1 MAAASPNSAPRPPGV
16 SAEAKNGAAGLL
28 SPRFRSVAEL
38 AGWDEESIL
47 LAALVVEDT
56 PVRESRRKRRPSSAS
71 AGGSAGSNTRK
82 RRSWRQS
89 PAEIPIPPVTLV
101 LDEEED
107 DKPKNPPADAKK
119 EEIKEEEQNK
129 VSAPEGKETS
139 GSAKDAVATGELLP
153 CMDKLREELS
163 CAICLDI
170 CFEPSTTPCGH
181 SFCMQCLKHAASKCG
196 KRCPKCR
203 QLISNSRSCTIN
215 TVLWNTIQLLF
226 PSEVEARRTS
236 IASSSATM
244 DDDVKQTVPRS
255 NSFPQ
260 GGTRSR
266 NTSSSSIVHDS
277 TRVSNTS
284 RSYVTPGSRRSMNTS
299 GGSLNTRDRS
309 TRSRDSSSRSFVQAS
324 QLVATTTRRSSGQ
337 SDDSALAYR
346 LQQEEFMTAF
356 ETEDGG
362 ERQPQNA
369 VSTAR
374 ANLRAMASRA
384 VRLHAE
390 TEDGGERQPQNA
402 VSTAR
407 ANLRAMASRAVRLR
421 ARGWPL

>member
-1 MAAASPNSAPRPPGV
+1 MAAESPRTASRRAPA
-16 SAEAKNGAAGLL
+16 AEAKNGAGLL

-56 PVRESRRKRRPSSAS
+56 PVRESRRKRRPSSA
-71 AGGSAGSNTRK
+71 GGSAGSNTRK

-89 PAEIPIPPVTLV
+89 PGGIPTPIPIPPVMLV
-101 LDEEED
+101 LDDDED
-107 DKPKNPPADAKK
+107 GDKPNNPADDKK
-119 EEIKEEEQNK
+119 EEIKGKKEEIEEEQSK
-129 VSAPEGKETS
+129 VSTVEEKETATA
-139 GSAKDAVATGELLP
+139 AKELP
-153 CMDKLREELS
+153 CMDRLREELS

-181 SFCMQCLKHAASKCG
+181 SFCMQCLKRAASKCG

-226 PSEVEARRTS
+226 PSEVEARKTS
-236 IASSSATM
+236 IASCSASM
-244 DDDVKQTVPRS
+244 DDVKQSVPRS
-255 NSFPQ
+255 NSITQ

-266 NTSSSSIVHDS
+266 NTSTSFVVPDS
-277 TRVSNTS
+277 TRISNTN
-284 RSYVTPGSRRSMNTS
+284 RSFVTPGNTRSTWGTGSMNTS
-299 GGSLNTRDRS
+299 RGSIDTQDRS
-309 TRSRDSSSRSFVQAS
+309 TRSSRHSTRSFVQAS
-324 QLVATTTRRSSGQ
+324 QLVATGGSDQ
-337 SDDSALAYR
+337 SEDSALAYR

-356 ETEDGG
+356 HTEDG

-384 VRLHAE
+384 VRPR
-390 TEDGGERQPQNA
+390 TEDEERQPQNA

-407 ANLRAMASRAVRLR
+407 ENLRAMASRAVRLR

>member
-1 MAAASPNSAPRPPGV
+1 MAAESPTSALRRAA
-16 SAEAKNGAAGLL
+16 AEAKNGAGLL

-38 AGWDEESIL
+38 AGWDEDSIL

-82 RRSWRQS
+82 RRSRRQS
-89 PAEIPIPPVTLV
+89 PGETPIPPVTLV
-101 LDEEED
+101 LDDDED
-107 DKPKNPPADAKK
+107 DKPNNPADDK
-119 EEIKEEEQNK
+119 KEEEQNK
-129 VSAPEGKETS
+129 VSAVEGKETAR
-139 GSAKDAVATGELLP
+139 SAKEAVAMP
-153 CMDKLREELS
+153 CMDRLREELS

-181 SFCMQCLKHAASKCG
+181 S
-196 KRCPKCR
+196 
-203 QLISNSRSCTIN
+203 
-215 TVLWNTIQLLF
+215 
-226 PSEVEARRTS
+226 EVESRRTS
-236 IASSSATM
+236 IASCSASM
-244 DDDVKQTVPRS
+244 DDDVKQSLPRS
-255 NSFPQ
+255 SNFTQ
-260 GGTRSR
+260 GGMRSR
-266 NTSSSSIVHDS
+266 NTSTSSIVQDS
-277 TRVSNTS
+277 S
-284 RSYVTPGSRRSMNTS
+284 RTNRSFVTPGSRRSMQGPGSMNTS
-299 GGSLNTRDRS
+299 TGSFDTQDRRS
-309 TRSRDSSSRSFVQAS
+309 TRSRGSSRSFVQAS
-324 QLVATTTRRSSGQ
+324 QLLATGGSAQ

-356 ETEDGG
+356 DTEDG

-374 ANLRAMASRA
+374 DNLRAMASPVTA
-384 VRLHAE
+384 FH
-390 TEDGGERQPQNA
+390 TEDRERQPQNA

>member
-1 MAAASPNSAPRPPGV
+1 MAAESPTSALRRAA
-16 SAEAKNGAAGLL
+16 AEAKNGAGLL

-56 PVRESRRKRRPSSAS
+56 PVRESRRKRRPSSSAS

-82 RRSWRQS
+82 RRSRRQS
-89 PAEIPIPPVTLV
+89 PGETPIPPVTLV
-101 LDEEED
+101 LDDDDGDD
-107 DKPKNPPADAKK
+107 DKPNNPADAK
-119 EEIKEEEQNK
+119 KEEEQNK
-129 VSAPEGKETS
+129 VSALEGKEAS
-139 GSAKDAVATGELLP
+139 GSAKDAVAMP
-153 CMDKLREELS
+153 CMDRLREELS

-181 SFCMQCLKHAASKCG
+181 SFCLQCLKHAASKCG

-236 IASSSATM
+236 IASCSASM
-244 DDDVKQTVPRS
+244 DDDVKQSVPRS
-255 NSFPQ
+255 SNFTQ
-260 GGTRSR
+260 GGMRTR
-266 NTSSSSIVHDS
+266 NTSTSSVVQDS
-277 TRVSNTS
+277 ARTN
-284 RSYVTPGSRRSMNTS
+284 RSFVTPGSRRSMQGPGSMNTS
-299 GGSLNTRDRS
+299 TGSFDTQDRRS
-309 TRSRDSSSRSFVQAS
+309 TRSRGSSRSFVQAS
-324 QLVATTTRRSSGQ
+324 QLLATGGSAQ

-356 ETEDGG
+356 HTED
-362 ERQPQNA
+362 
-369 VSTAR
+369 
-374 ANLRAMASRA
+374 
-384 VRLHAE
+384 
-390 TEDGGERQPQNA
+390 GERQPQNA

>member
-1 MAAASPNSAPRPPGV
+1 MAAESPRSASRRLA
-16 SAEAKNGAAGLL
+16 AEAKNGAGLL

-47 LAALVVEDT
+47 LASLVVEDT
-56 PVRESRRKRRPSSAS
+56 PVRESRRKRRPSSA
-71 AGGSAGSNTRK
+71 GGSAGSNTRK

-89 PAEIPIPPVTLV
+89 PGGIPAPIPIPPVMLV
-101 LDEEED
+101 LDDDED
-107 DKPKNPPADAKK
+107 DGHKPNNPADDKKEEIKDKK
-119 EEIKEEEQNK
+119 EEIKEEQSK
-129 VSAPEGKETS
+129 VSAVEEKEAS
-139 GSAKDAVATGELLP
+139 GSAKELP
-153 CMDKLREELS
+153 CMDRLREELS

-181 SFCMQCLKHAASKCG
+181 SFCMQCLKRAASKCG

-236 IASSSATM
+236 IASCSATM
-244 DDDVKQTVPRS
+244 DDVKQSVPRS
-255 NSFPQ
+255 NSIAQ
-260 GGTRSR
+260 GGMRTR
-266 NTSSSSIVHDS
+266 NTSTSSIVQDS
-277 TRVSNTS
+277 TRISNTS
-284 RSYVTPGSRRSMNTS
+284 RSLVTPGSRRSVQGPGSMNTS
-299 GGSLNTRDRS
+299 SGSFDTQGRS
-309 TRSRDSSSRSFVQAS
+309 TRSRHSSRSFVQAS
-324 QLVATTTRRSSGQ
+324 QLVPARGSSE

-356 ETEDGG
+356 HTEDE

-374 ANLRAMASRA
+374 ASLRAMASWA
-384 VRLHAE
+384 VRLR
-390 TEDGGERQPQNA
+390 TEDEESQPQNA